1 MCAASAIFAG
11 EESDSLTAAFKD
23 VSDLLVSVEVLLK
36 EALELLLIARELV
49 WRDSDDVLQDTGAVL
64 KALDNFCCD
73 QLQVEG

>member
-1 MCAASAIFAG
+1 MCAASANFAG

-23 VSDLLVSVEVLLK
+23 VTDLLVSVKVLLK

-73 QLQVEG
+73 HFQVEG